1 MPLTAIKSLD
11 TAFTAVQEC
20 FLPDFLLNRGKCMLT
35 VKSLVSASLGCL
47 CTRLR
52 RNIFLQLAVIR
63 WLFVLKSKNR
73 KPYPVYLQ
81 RAKCIVIVWHWT
93 VLAVDEMKF
102 PIWKKFKFVFSASEP
117 LVPGKMAA
125 LRADNRWQRACG
137 LLAGFSFPGSLLRF
151 GAQPLTSR
159 KLLTTINALKEIEL
173 RKNFT
178 MVRKS
183 MYPSPWQN
191 SFFNINFK
199 RSRTG

>member
-1 MPLTAIKSLD
+1 MFKHKTIWSWNE
-11 TAFTAVQEC
+11 Q
-20 FLPDFLLNRGKCMLT
+20 GKQLEDIEFRH
-35 VKSLVSASLGCL
+35 KQRRHFRNVSAFARFSGRDVTMAGELGLAELTSSSL
-47 CTRLR
+47 
-52 RNIFLQLAVIR
+52 
-63 WLFVLKSKNR
+63 
-73 KPYPVYLQ
+73 PP
-81 RAKCIVIVWHWT
+81 
-93 VLAVDEMKF
+93 
-102 PIWKKFKFVFSASEP
+102 
-117 LVPGKMAA
+117 VPGKMAD

-191 SFFNINFK
+191 SFFIINFK